1 MMINAQRARAPEAAA
16 GAHGPSTALAGLVG
30 DGVALL
36 RVDTGAQLWRKW
48 VRGEITSLAHGG
60 DIVYLAASS
69 GRTIG
74 YRTLREVEEPS
85 PIERFESGDPIFE
98 RDPSGVFEY
107 HVRTDRVD
115 IAFDLA
121 RIEARRASDG
131 ALLWS
136 QRTTSLQSQIRLA
149 LEGAILAVSGTSA
162 LQRESVL
169 FGLDARSGAT
179 RWRQMYTAGD
189 DTDASGELAPPDG
202 FDAAS
207 AIVPRDLRRVR
218 AQVVTARDGRLYVDV
233 QRVTR
238 SGEVSRW
245 IEALDMATGAELWT
259 REIDSQTQRVAFS
272 WGGALVVDIARTAT
286 NTYHLTARDA
296 ASGALVGEVDFQGSF
311 QGISD
316 DGVAYIMDE
325 GENGPPQTLR
335 ISAARADEAAESK
348 PDALFVTRV
357 IQRGRNYRDSLVETL
372 ALDVETGATGWT
384 WRSPE
389 NLAALLRLWGPGAFA
404 AFAASIGRELARNGL
419 TLVRGL
425 RNELEAGQWRHPAA
439 LESLRLDATGDT
451 VYLGG
456 RLGVFALSAHDG
468 RLLWSGLRN
477 VEVNTRLPLLIS
489 PPRDG

>member
-1 MMINAQRARAPEAAA
+1 MTINAQRARATETAA
-16 GAHGPSTALAGLVG
+16 GAHGPATALAGLVG

-60 DIVYLAASS
+60 DTVYLAISS
-69 GRTIG
+69 GRG
-74 YRTLREVEEPS
+74 LSHRTLREPEEPA
-85 PIERFESGDPIFE
+85 PIARFDTGDPIFE
-98 RDPSGVFEY
+98 RDPSGAYEY
-107 HVRTDRVD
+107 HIRTDRVD

-121 RIEARRASDG
+121 RVEALRASDG

-136 QRTTSLQSQIRLA
+136 QRNTSLQSQIRLA
-149 LEGAILAVSGTSA
+149 LEGDVLAVSGTSA
-162 LQRESVL
+162 LQRESVI
-169 FGLDARSGAT
+169 FGLDARGGAT
-179 RWRQMYTAGD
+179 RWRQGYTADD
-189 DTDASGELAPPDG
+189 DTGADDAPDAPETT
-202 FDAAS
+202 DADS

-238 SGEVSRW
+238 GGEVSRW
-245 IEALDMATGAELWT
+245 IEALDMATGAPLWT

-296 ASGALVGEVDFQGSF
+296 ASGAPLGEADFQGGF
-311 QGISD
+311 QGVSD
-316 DGVAYIMDE
+316 DGVVYILEE
-325 GENGPPQTLR
+325 GESGPPQTLR
-335 ISAARADEAAESK
+335 LSAASVDEAAAK

-357 IQRGRNYRDSLVETL
+357 IQRGRNYRDSLVETR
-372 ALDVETGATGWT
+372 ALDAETGATGWT

-389 NLAALLRLWGPGAFA
+389 NLTALLRLWGPGAFA
-404 AFAASIGRELARNGL
+404 AFAASIGRELGRQGLSLARS
-419 TLVRGL
+419 L
-425 RNELEAGQWRHPAA
+425 RYELEAGQWRHPAA
-439 LESLRLDATGDT
+439 LENLRLDATGDT

-456 RLGVFALSAHDG
+456 RLGVFAVSAHDG

-489 PPRDG
+489 PPRKV